1 MCDRCACIWG
11 NLRAPRHPVTSRNSR
26 SLSPGLF
33 GVALAC
39 AHPSH
44 CVRWG
49 VQHGSS
55 RGTEVTLTSCGALL
69 ATSATSVGDRESTG
83 ASEDKSEAG
92 GVSRRSWCRASL
104 ASLPTTFSCIRFG
117 ETTPEPRGALRL
129 GTHRVRGF
137 PTPGGPREDCT
148 HKIPASGRG
157 IHSPR
162 DRQVRAPSREAGVLQ
177 PKVVSGKIKSP

>member
-1 MCDRCACIWG
+1 MG
-11 NLRAPRHPVTSRNSR
+11 NLRAPRRPVTSRNSR

-44 CVRWG
+44 CVRLG

-69 ATSATSVGDRESTG
+69 ATSATSSVGDRESTG

-104 ASLPTTFSCIRFG
+104 ASLPTTFSCIHFG
-117 ETTPEPRGALRL
+117 ETTPEPRGALCL

-137 PTPGGPREDCT
+137 PTPGGPREDHT
-148 HKIPASGRG
+148 HRIPASVRG

-177 PKVVSGKIKSP
+177 PKVVSGKIKPP